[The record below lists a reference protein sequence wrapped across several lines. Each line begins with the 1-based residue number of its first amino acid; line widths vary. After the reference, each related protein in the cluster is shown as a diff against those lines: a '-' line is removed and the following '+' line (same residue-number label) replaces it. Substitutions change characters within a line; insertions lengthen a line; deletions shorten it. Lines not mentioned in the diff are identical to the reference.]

1 MLRTFDTFHY
11 LGKCVFVVV
20 GCTVDTHLV
29 AVVVRAT
36 LKRQSSRR
44 IPSEYSAYFIDLAAD
59 QRAKSF

>member
-1 MLRTFDTFHY
+1 MLRAFDIFY
-11 LGKCVFVVV
+11 YRCECVFVVV

-29 AVVVRAT
+29 AIVMRAT
-36 LKRQSSRR
+36 LKRPSSRR